1 MKTIDLEKLRKL
13 ELDEK
18 TATPTYGRFI
28 AEPFERG
35 YGHTIGNALR
45 RILFSSLEG
54 SAISSMRIKG
64 ALHEFAVLK
73 GVKEDVA
80 NIILNVKKIRLKMF
94 TKGPETIFLKIKK
107 DGVVTAKDIE
117 PNANI
122 EILNP
127 DQPIATLDHGTELEI
142 EMEVT
147 RGKGYVLESDNAQG
161 KYTINTIVLDALYS
175 PIVKVNYEV
184 ENTRVEQITDYD
196 KLILEIWTDG
206 SVSPSDALAYSAKVL
221 KNTLNIFTGPEPV
234 VEQVTQQ
241 EVQDE
246 KLNELLKQPIS
257 IMDLSVRSYN
267 SVTAAG
273 LKTIG
278 ELIVKQED
286 EIISFKNCGKRS
298 ITEIKE
304 KLAELGLSLGMK
316 GIEND

>member
-54 SAISSMRIKG
+54 SAISSMRVKG

-147 RGKGYVLESDNAQG
+147 RGKGYVLESDNSQG

-175 PIVKVNYEV
+175 PIIKVNYEV

-278 ELIVKQED
+278 ELIVKQEE
-286 EIISFKNCGKRS
+286 EILSFKNCGKRS

>member
-1 MKTIDLEKLRKL
+1 
-13 ELDEK
+13 
-18 TATPTYGRFI
+18 
-28 AEPFERG
+28 
-35 YGHTIGNALR
+35 
-45 RILFSSLEG
+45 
-54 SAISSMRIKG
+54 
-64 ALHEFAVLK
+64 
-73 GVKEDVA
+73 
-80 NIILNVKKIRLKMF
+80 MF
-94 TKGPETIFLKIKK
+94 TKVPENIFLKIKK

-147 RGKGYVLESDNAQG
+147 RGKGYVLESDNSQG

-175 PIVKVNYEV
+175 PIIKVNYEV

-278 ELIVKQED
+278 ELIVKQEE
-286 EIISFKNCGKRS
+286 EILSFKNCGKRS